1 MIFLRGFHK
10 LVSARGRRV
19 SMIKSALR
27 TSIIIFLCLCLALSA
42 SSQLNKLKDKI
53 KLPVKTPQV
62 PDLDKLLQE
71 EPPVSTSLAD
81 AIYDIRFLD
90 AYNPGK
96 GAPVTFLPLT
106 PQVAVPL
113 LPGLWE
119 GIFQS
124 YCLRAG
130 TYGPGEGDGY
140 AYAPLKGKQ
149 ADIVANV
156 LKNSVFHPEIHQH
169 DVQLLLWAIIARSKP
184 SECSKEIQ
192 KAARVLLTPKEYD
205 RLNGGALGKIPQP
218 VMNTA
223 LQKLPPVARE
233 VFQAEARLRE
243 MLVSPVL
250 APYHEVERVAVRVG
264 EVLPPPDSRGISRGR
279 WSFDPDG
286 YFIRYFP
293 YDYTTTRIQ
302 LYYPENFTLETDDNG
317 LITAMSDRQGTKINI
332 VYDPDTEPLLFAG
345 DEGVAGLAFKE
356 LIFTRAEAG
365 GAVKTRSIE
374 NTGWVL
380 AGVPAGGGKPAGPA
394 GPRFADASDRYKLAV
409 HHRDEVLDLIK
420 KLAKVNPDLKNLP
433 DSAAWSVIYL
443 GNFCEAIRQA
453 VLAAVNPAGG
463 QLEEPESSLASIPYR
478 AWMKGLALLA
488 NGEIEGPE
496 AQNQND
502 SRPLNLAAA
511 STAHSGPFSISQ
523 VQTFPAFEELNTAG
537 GSEFNG
543 HLIIESPGKTPGYI
557 QKAAPSRQLPK
568 FVWVKKPAPKWE
580 KETRPRKLGP
590 SGLPLYQPDKKVA
603 QPGNTGKQRLGQ
615 SGRKSGS
622 DKGRQGAENTRKMI
636 NWFSRGTSAG
646 SFVIGK
652 AVGPGAATPYGIPK
666 AVAGY
671 TIGRTVGLW
680 GECIDA
686 ISTDPPRTDYTILA
700 RPEPGTF
707 TPVRAEGGVTRAR
720 AEAVNALLAAA
731 VDLTARMRAARFSVE
746 RYSGAMQA
754 GDEEWG
760 RRQLENAIKYERES
774 GLAMLAVA
782 DRLEALTRLAEAE
795 RVPDFK
801 ITPQIVEAYRN
812 SLRQEGFS
820 PEELEACRALNLTAE
835 EIEEMKAEILRDEP
849 LEGEDSLYH
858 SARDLVRAL
867 RDFARLLLALPVI

>member
-1 MIFLRGFHK
+1 ML
-10 LVSARGRRV
+10 
-19 SMIKSALR
+19 KSAIR
-27 TSIIIFLCLCLALSA
+27 TSIIIFLCLCLALPA

-62 PDLDKLLQE
+62 PDLDKLFQE
-71 EPPVSTSLAD
+71 EPPVSTSLDD
-81 AIYDIRFLD
+81 AIYDVRFLD

-106 PQVAVPL
+106 PQAAVPL

-149 ADIVANV
+149 AEIVANV
-156 LKNSVFHPEIHQH
+156 LKNSVYHPEIKQE

-184 SECSKEIQ
+184 SECNKEIQ
-192 KAARVLLTPKEYD
+192 KAARVLLTSKEYD
-205 RLNGGALGKIPQP
+205 RLNGGAIGKIPQP
-218 VMNTA
+218 VLNAA
-223 LQKLPPVARE
+223 LEKLPPLARD
-233 VFQAEARLRE
+233 VFHAEARLRE

-279 WSFDPDG
+279 WSYDPDG

-302 LYYPENFTLETDDNG
+302 LYYPEDFTLETDENG
-317 LITAMSDRQGTKINI
+317 LITAISDRQGTKINI
-332 VYDPDTEPLLFAG
+332 VYDPNTEPLLFAG
-345 DEGVAGLAFKE
+345 YEGVAGLAFKE

-365 GAVKTRSIE
+365 GAVKTSSIK

-420 KLAKVNPDLKNLP
+420 KPAKVNPDLKNLP

-453 VLAAVNPAGG
+453 VQAAVNPEGG
-463 QLEEPESSLASIPYR
+463 QLEEPESSLASLPYR

-488 NGEIEGPE
+488 NGEIEGLE
-496 AQNQND
+496 AQDQND

-511 STAHSGPFSISQ
+511 STAHSGPLAINQ
-523 VQTFPAFEELNTAG
+523 DQTFPALEELNTG
-537 GSEFNG
+537 GGDVFDEYYFEG
-543 HLIIESPGKTPGYI
+543 PGKNLVYI

-622 DKGRQGAENTRKMI
+622 DSGRQAAENTRKMI

-666 AVAGY
+666 AVATY

-686 ISTDPPRTDYTILA
+686 ISMDPPRSDYTVLA
-700 RPEPGTF
+700 RTEPGTF

-720 AEAVNALLAAA
+720 ADAVNALLAAA
-731 VDLTARMRAARFSVE
+731 VDLTAKMRAARFSVE
-746 RYSGAMQA
+746 RYSGAMLA
-754 GDEEWG
+754 GDEEWA

-774 GLAMLAVA
+774 GLAMLVVA
-782 DRLEALTRLAEAE
+782 DRLEALTGLAQAE
-795 RVPDFK
+795 KIPDFE

-812 SLRQEGFS
+812 SLRQQGFG
-820 PEELEACRALNLTAE
+820 PEELEVCRALNLTAA
-835 EIEEMKAEILRDEP
+835 EIEEMRAEILSGRE
-849 LEGEDSLYH
+849 LEGAASLYE
-858 SARDLVRAL
+858 STRELARAL
-867 RDFARLLLALPVI
+867 REFSRLLVALPVF

>member
-1 MIFLRGFHK
+1 
-10 LVSARGRRV
+10 
-19 SMIKSALR
+19 MIKSAIR
-27 TSIIIFLCLCLALSA
+27 TSIIIFLCLILTIQAVA
-42 SSQLNKLKDKI
+42 QLNKLKDKI
-53 KLPVKTPQV
+53 KLPVKAPQV

-81 AIYDIRFLD
+81 AIYDIQFLD

-96 GAPVTFLPLT
+96 GAQVIFLPLT
-106 PQVAVPL
+106 PQTALPL

-119 GIFQS
+119 GSFQS

-156 LKNSVFHPEIHQH
+156 LKNSVYHPEVTQQN
-169 DVQLLLWAIIARSKP
+169 VQLLLWAIIARSKP
-184 SECSKEIQ
+184 SECNKEIQ

-218 VMNTA
+218 VLNAAM
-223 LQKLPPVARE
+223 QKLPPVARD

-243 MLVSPVL
+243 MLVNPVL
-250 APYHEVERVAVRVG
+250 APYHEVESVAVRVG
-264 EVLPPPDSRGISRGR
+264 EVLPPPDSRDISRGR

-302 LYYPENFTLETDDNG
+302 LYYPENFNIETDENG
-317 LITAMSDRQGTKINI
+317 LITSIGDRRGMKISI
-332 VYDPDTEPLLFAG
+332 AYDLDVEPFNFAG
-345 DEGVAGLAFKE
+345 DDNVAGIAFKE
-356 LIFTRAEAG
+356 LILSWMGTD
-365 GAVKTRSIE
+365 GATKTRSVK

-380 AGVPAGGGKPAGPA
+380 AGVPAGEGKPGRPT

-409 HHRDEVLDLIK
+409 HHRDGVLDLIK

-443 GNFCEAIRQA
+443 GNYCEAIRQA
-453 VLAAVNPAGG
+453 VQAPVNPAGG
-463 QLEEPESSLASIPYR
+463 QLEEPESSLVSLPYR

-488 NGEIEGPE
+488 NGEIEG
-496 AQNQND
+496 
-502 SRPLNLAAA
+502 LAGGGEA
-511 STAHSGPFSISQ
+511 STEAGNFETAFAAYPGPLAINQ
-523 VQTFPAFEELNTAG
+523 VQAFPALEELNTAG
-537 GSEFNG
+537 GSDFNG
-543 HLIIESPGKTPGYI
+543 HLIESPGKTPGYI

-568 FVWVKKPAPKWE
+568 FVWVKKETPKWE
-580 KETRPRKLGP
+580 RETKPRKLGP

-622 DKGRQGAENTRKMI
+622 DQGRQAAENTRKMI

-686 ISTDPPRTDYTILA
+686 ISTDPPRSDYTILA

-707 TPVRAEGGVTRAR
+707 TPVRAGGWVSRAR

-754 GDEEWG
+754 GDEEWA
-760 RRQLENAIKYERES
+760 RRQLENAVRYERES
-774 GLAMLAVA
+774 GLAMMVVA
-782 DRLEALTRLAEAE
+782 DRLEALTGLAEAE

-801 ITPQIVEAYRN
+801 ITPQVVEAYRN

-820 PEELEACRALNLTAE
+820 PEELEACRALNLTPE
-835 EIEEMKAEILRDEP
+835 EIEEMRNEILSKRE
-849 LEGEDSLYH
+849 LEGPASLYE
-858 SARDLVRAL
+858 SARELAEAL

>member
-1 MIFLRGFHK
+1 MLK
-10 LVSARGRRV
+10 P
-19 SMIKSALR
+19 ALR
-27 TSIIIFLCLCLALSA
+27 TAIILFLCLGLILPAGA
-42 SSQLNKLKDKI
+42 QLNKLKQKI
-53 KLPVKTPQV
+53 KIPVKAPAV

-71 EPPVSTSLAD
+71 EPPVSTTLTD
-81 AIYDIRFLD
+81 AIYDIPFLD
-90 AYNPGK
+90 GYDPDQ
-96 GAPVTFLPLT
+96 GAFMTFLPLT
-106 PQVAVPL
+106 PEASFPL
-113 LPGLWE
+113 VPGLWD
-119 GIFQS
+119 GTFQS
-124 YCLRAG
+124 YCLHAG
-130 TYGPGEGDGY
+130 TYAPGKGDGY

-149 ADIVANV
+149 ADIVANI
-156 LKNSVFHPEIHQH
+156 LKNSVYHPEVTQQN
-169 DVQLLLWAIIARSKP
+169 VQLLLWAIIARSKP
-184 SECSKEIQ
+184 SECNKQ
-192 KAARVLLTPKEYD
+192 VQTAAKVLLTPKEYD

-218 VMNTA
+218 VLNAA
-223 LQKLPPVARE
+223 LEKLPPLARDI
-233 VFQAEARLRE
+233 FHAEARLRE
-243 MLVSPVL
+243 MLVNPVL
-250 APYHEVERVAVRVG
+250 APYHEVESVAVRVG
-264 EVLPPPDSRGISRGR
+264 EVLPPPDSRDISWGR
-279 WSFDPDG
+279 WSYDPDG

-302 LYYPENFTLETDDNG
+302 LYYPEDFTLETDENG
-317 LITAMSDRQGTKINI
+317 LITAISDRQGTKINI
-332 VYDPDTEPLLFAG
+332 VYDPNTEPLLFAG

-365 GAVKTRSIE
+365 GAVKTSSIK

-443 GNFCEAIRQA
+443 GNYCEAIRQA

-463 QLEEPESSLASIPYR
+463 QLEEPESSLASLPYR

-488 NGEIEGPE
+488 NGELEGLE
-496 AQNQND
+496 SQGQND
-502 SRPLNLAAA
+502 TKPRNFEAAFTANPGSLA
-511 STAHSGPFSISQ
+511 ISQ

-543 HLIIESPGKTPGYI
+543 HLIESPGKTPGYI

-568 FVWVKKPAPKWE
+568 FVWVKKETPKWE
-580 KETRPRKLGP
+580 RETRPRKLGP

-622 DKGRQGAENTRKMI
+622 DKGRQAAENTRKMI

-686 ISTDPPRTDYTILA
+686 ISTDPPRNDYTILA

-707 TPVRAEGGVTRAR
+707 TPVRAGGWVSRAR

-754 GDEEWG
+754 GDEEWA
-760 RRQLENAIKYERES
+760 RRQLENAVRYERES
-774 GLAMLAVA
+774 GLAMMVVA
-782 DRLEALTRLAEAE
+782 DRLEALTGLAEAE

-812 SLRQEGFS
+812 SLRLQGFS
-820 PEELEACRALNLTAE
+820 PEELEACRALNLSAE

-849 LEGEDSLYH
+849 LEGEDSLYR
-858 SARDLVRAL
+858 SALDLVRVL